1 VRRLSEISPVNR
13 DSAGRIQIHRVG
25 GQTVNRFL
33 APALASLLCAIPAAL
48 FAKGE
53 TNKITIQSL
62 YLKAPIEIVDPVIL
76 SKFNVWTGPGTWSSD
91 PAFNSNAPGFIIDWS
106 SGTAPEVPDRL
117 TCYKVSFYAKLPD
130 ERLVYVVYYAQDYY
144 AHDPSSG
151 RGYVYL
157 PGRDD
162 QSYSLNVGT
171 IIRGVEGQWF
181 HSSSTWDDIVVP
193 FIKNARVGRNPSKP
207 GLDPGEPGIISGTV
221 VDSTGQPMHDAKVWV
236 MRPRGSFHYIEADQN
251 GRFRFGH
258 LRPGNYNV
266 YAVPADASPLPRW
279 KQPVHLS
286 RYKPIGKTTVQV
298 GSEKNAG

>member
-1 VRRLSEISPVNR
+1 MNRL
-13 DSAGRIQIHRVG
+13 
-25 GQTVNRFL
+25 L
-33 APALASLLCAIPAAL
+33 AAAFALLLSAIPAQL
-48 FAKGE
+48 LAKGE
-53 TNKITIQSL
+53 TTKITIQSL
-62 YLKAPIEIVDPVIL
+62 YLKTPIEIVDPVIL

-91 PAFNSNAPGFIIDWS
+91 PTFNANAPGFIIDWS
-106 SGTAPEVPDRL
+106 SGAVAEVPDGL
-117 TCYKVSFYAKLPD
+117 TCYKVSFYAKLPN

-151 RGYVYL
+151 RGYIYL

-171 IIRGVEGQWF
+171 IIRGVEGKWF
-181 HSSSTWDDIVVP
+181 RSWSVWQDIVAP
-193 FIKNARVGRNPSKP
+193 LIKSARVGRNPSEP

-221 VDSTGQPMHDAKVWV
+221 LDSTGEPIASAKVWLEEFGR
-236 MRPRGSFHYIEADQN
+236 MRPRGSFHYIETDQN
-251 GRFRFGH
+251 GHFRFVH
-258 LRPGNYNV
+258 LRPGDYNV

-286 RYKPIGKTTVQV
+286 RYKPVGKTTVEV

>member
-1 VRRLSEISPVNR
+1 MNR
-13 DSAGRIQIHRVG
+13 P
-25 GQTVNRFL
+25 L
-33 APALASLLCAIPAAL
+33 AAAYALLLFAVPSQL

-53 TNKITIQSL
+53 TTRITIQSL
-62 YLKAPIEIVDPVIL
+62 HLKAPIEIVDPVIL

-91 PAFNSNAPGFIIDWS
+91 PAFNANVPGFIVDWS
-106 SGTAPEVPDRL
+106 SGAVAEVPDRL
-117 TCYKVSFYAKLPD
+117 TCYKVSFYAKLPN

-144 AHDPSSG
+144 ARDPSSG

-157 PGRDD
+157 PSRDD

-181 HSSSTWDDIVVP
+181 RSSSAWDDIAVP
-193 FIKNARVGRNPSKP
+193 LIKNARVGRNPSEP
-207 GLDPGEPGIISGTV
+207 GLDPGEPGIISGAV
-221 VDSTGQPMHDAKVWV
+221 VDSTGQPMQQAKVWLEEFGA
-236 MRPRGSFHYIEADQN
+236 MRPREWFHYIEADQN
-251 GRFRFGH
+251 GHFRFVH

-279 KQPVHLS
+279 KEPVHLS
-286 RYKPIGKTTVQV
+286 RYKPVGKTTVQV